1 MVSNYSIKEGNIVG
15 TLAKVEDYTGFS
27 SDVEEQSG
35 YYIALN
41 VDKWQGSSLRLDRT
55 IGKGKPVPF
64 KDDGNLV
71 VRLGGDQETVNTAK
85 QLVII
90 IDGEEIKYDIMVVL
104 AA

>member
-1 MVSNYSIKEGNIVG
+1 M
-15 TLAKVEDYTGFS
+15 
-27 SDVEEQSG
+27 
-35 YYIALN
+35 
-41 VDKWQGSSLRLDRT
+41 RLDRT
-55 IGKGKPVPF
+55 TGKGKPVSF